1 MALAT
6 AASTSA
12 AEPPAGSPP
21 VTTDTT
27 DAVASSP
34 TPPSTLAPIT
44 DSDSATPPTAKAGRR
59 SAAPAKRKAARRSA
73 TPPARRFHTAS
84 PPPVADA
91 APEAGPARAASLTPT
106 FEPVPAA
113 DLATV
118 GDAGPPASGDALTFA
133 VPPSGSL
140 PFVGPASASEPAPTS
155 EASEA
160 ASIATAARLYPG
172 AHLGISIAPAS
183 LSPPQPDPSSPE
195 PGGTNPLSKERHSL
209 TLDQR
214 RALRRWAYSHTVRP
228 PHKVCIDWFYQQY
241 GQWISQSTVSHSL
254 SAKYARL
261 DGDNPQLS
269 GSRLRF
275 GNWPDV
281 EKLVLRWYQSV
292 QATGRQPT
300 NEELGEKA
308 KQIFS
313 QLPRYK
319 DEQPPEFSPGWI
331 HRFKKRYGLLI
342 RRQRRHGDGTTNVAE
357 DIGYLAEYVSRFVSI
372 APDTSPAAIREEL
385 LRAYGIEATL
395 SACALARDE
404 AFRKSSAPP
413 NSIPPS
419 APPLPL
425 SETPPVTAGP
435 PDQTTYAD
443 DDPEVVLQNAL
454 RQLQQEEAAAEE
466 QAAVVREERERHDR
480 ANGSVHPP
488 VLLAPDGRASPGT
501 RYATPTGPL
510 AGPPVGHGEPHG
522 EVHGELRIAPV
533 SMADTAANPTDKQ
546 LVRCPFC
553 VNQRM
558 LRTTKEAVEHM
569 STHVVV

>member
-1 MALAT
+1 MAPAT
-6 AASTSA
+6 TASTSA
-12 AEPPAGSPP
+12 AEPPAGSAP
-21 VTTDTT
+21 VATAKDTT
-27 DAVASSP
+27 DAVATSP
-34 TPPSTLAPIT
+34 TPPNALAPIT
-44 DSDSATPPTAKAGRR
+44 SSDSATSPTSKAGRR
-59 SAAPAKRKAARRSA
+59 SAAPSKRKAARRSA

-84 PPPVADA
+84 PSPVADA
-91 APEAGPARAASLTPT
+91 ASEDGPARAASLTPT
-106 FEPVPAA
+106 FESAPGAVPAVDPA
-113 DLATV
+113 PV
-118 GDAGPPASGDALTFA
+118 GDSAFAG
-133 VPPSGSL
+133 PPSGSL
-140 PFVGPASASEPAPTS
+140 PFVGPAPASEPAPTS
-155 EASEA
+155 GASEA
-160 ASIATAARLYPG
+160 ASIASAARLYPG
-172 AHLGISIAPAS
+172 ASLGISIAPAP

-195 PGGTNPLSKERHSL
+195 PGGSNPLSKERHSL

-342 RRQRRHGDGTTNVAE
+342 RRQRRHGDGTANVAE
-357 DIGYLAEYVSRFVSI
+357 DIGYLADYVSRLFSV

-385 LRAYGIEATL
+385 LRAFGIEATL

-404 AFRKSSAPP
+404 AIRRHSAPSD
-413 NSIPPS
+413 SIPPS

-425 SETPPVTAGP
+425 SETPPVATGP
-435 PDQTTYAD
+435 LDQSTYAD

-488 VLLAPDGRASPGT
+488 ILSAPDGRASPVT

-510 AGPPVGHGEPHG
+510 AGHPVGHVEPQG

-533 SMADTAANPTDKQ
+533 SMADTAASATDKQ